1 MTTPITQDDYSL
13 ANSRTQLLQ
22 IRDDIMGNPNAM
34 EKYSGFVEAAV
45 YFEPSELSEIVSGLF
60 ITSRDG
66 VEEAIMNGHFI
77 INVTP
82 RGELDTY
89 YDAQIGLRPYEPT
102 IIPKL
107 NGLSQLIKSLSA
119 SNCNVTVHCSMGMER
134 SVLAVAY
141 YLNGEANMSL
151 DEAYAHIIARR
162 PIALDRRDWASL

>member
-34 EKYSGFVEAAV
+34 EKYSGFVEAAE
-45 YFEPSELSEIVSGLF
+45 YFEPAELSEIVGGLF

-107 NGLSQLIKSLSA
+107 NGQ
-119 SNCNVTVHCSMGMER
+119 
-134 SVLAVAY
+134 
-141 YLNGEANMSL
+141 
-151 DEAYAHIIARR
+151 
-162 PIALDRRDWASL
+162 

>member
-22 IRDDIMGNPNAM
+22 IRDDIMSDHNAM

-66 VEEAIMNGHFI
+66 VEEAMMNGHFI

-82 RGELDTY
+82 RGELNTY
-89 YDAQIGLRPYEPT
+89 YDAQIGIRPYDST
-102 IIPKL
+102 NIPKL
-107 NGLSQLIKSLSA
+107 NGLSWLIKSLLA
-119 SNCNVTVHCSMGMER
+119 SGHNVTVHCSMGMER